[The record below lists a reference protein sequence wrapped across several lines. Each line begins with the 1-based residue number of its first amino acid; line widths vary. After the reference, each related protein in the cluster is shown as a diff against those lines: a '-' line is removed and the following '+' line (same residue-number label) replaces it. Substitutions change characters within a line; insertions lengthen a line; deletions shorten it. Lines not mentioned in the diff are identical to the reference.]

1 MDVEYKPG
9 SLTYHVL
16 GGVLDFYFFTGPTP
30 ANVLDQYTQFV
41 GRPYLFPYWA
51 FGFHQCK
58 YGYKNLD
65 EVKAVVQG
73 YADANIPLET
83 MWIDIE

>member
-1 MDVEYKPG
+1 MTVIF
-9 SLTYHVL
+9 SL
-16 GGVLDFYFFTGPTP
+16 FFFFFSLSFQGPTP
-30 ANVLDQYTQFV
+30 ASVVDQYTQFV
-41 GRPYLFPYWA
+41 GRPYLFPFWA
-51 FGFHQCK
+51 FGFNQCK